1 MTDVVAAITVAV
13 VVVPGFLMK
22 FSSVVGNERVAQVLR
37 RAVDTGRVAPTILFH
52 GREGV
57 GKKTMAMAF
66 ISYLLCTD
74 RRDGD
79 SCGTCPNCRSM
90 DEGRYVDLEILEPDK
105 GVIKIDAI
113 RDAMP
118 RLQYQPV
125 IGPWKVL
132 AIDDAHAMNTEAAN
146 AALKSLEEPP
156 ANTLFLLITSSPDT
170 LPRTV
175 LSRSFQIPFGP
186 VPTSSIID
194 LLVSSREIDSDTA
207 ACAAAMCSGCPGQAF
222 RLLDSQALA
231 ERRDFIKTFLSLVD
245 QPDRVRLQ
253 FSEGIPVDR
262 DGGDVYRLILESV
275 ARDLL
280 ALVSGVSTDTLFN
293 GDMKDDLVA
302 FARKAGP
309 DRVLLVAQA
318 WLDWDSARAYY
329 PAPRNAIDRMVL
341 SMPSR

>member
-1 MTDVVAAITVAV
+1 LTDAAAAITVAM
-13 VVVPGFLMK
+13 VVPPGVSMK
-22 FSSVVGNERVAQVLR
+22 FSSVIGNEGVAHVLR

-52 GREGV
+52 GRDGV

-66 ISYLLCTD
+66 VSYLLCRD

-79 SCGTCPNCRSM
+79 SCGICSNCRSM

-105 GVIKIDAI
+105 GVIKIDAV

-132 AIDDAHAMNTEAAN
+132 VIDDAHAMNTEAAN

-156 ANTLFLLITSSPDT
+156 AGTLFILITSSPDT

-186 VPTSSIID
+186 VPTSAIIE
-194 LLVSSREIDSDTA
+194 LLVSARGIEPDVA

-231 ERRDFIKTFLSLVD
+231 ERRDFIKAFLSLVD

-253 FSEGIPVDR
+253 FSDGVPVDR

-280 ALVSGVSTDTLFN
+280 AVVSGVSLDDLSN
-293 GDMKDDLVA
+293 GDMKDELVA
-302 FARKAGP
+302 FAHKAGP
-309 DRVLLVAQA
+309 DRVLAIAEA
-318 WLDWDSARAYY
+318 WLDWDAARAYY
-329 PAPRNAIDRMVL
+329 PAPKNAIDRMVL
-341 SMPSR
+341 GMPQR

>member
-1 MTDVVAAITVAV
+1 M
-13 VVVPGFLMK
+13 VVPPGVSMK
-22 FSSVVGNERVAQVLR
+22 FSSVIGNEGVAHVLR

-52 GREGV
+52 GRDGV

-66 ISYLLCTD
+66 VSYLLCRD

-79 SCGTCPNCRSM
+79 SCGICSNCRSM

-105 GVIKIDAI
+105 GVIKIDAV

-132 AIDDAHAMNTEAAN
+132 VIDDAHAMNTEAEN

-156 ANTLFLLITSSPDT
+156 AGTLFILITSSPDT

-186 VPTSSIID
+186 VPTSAIIE
-194 LLVSSREIDSDTA
+194 LLVSARGIEPDVA

-222 RLLDSQALA
+222 RLLDSQALQKGGFHQDIPFA
-231 ERRDFIKTFLSLVD
+231 GGSAR
-245 QPDRVRLQ
+245 QVRLQ
-253 FSEGIPVDR
+253 FSDGVPVDR
-262 DGGDVYRLILESV
+262 DGGDVYRLILNRSRV
-275 ARDLL
+275 TCLRS
-280 ALVSGVSTDTLFN
+280 SGVSLDDLSN
-293 GDMKDDLVA
+293 GDMKDELVA
-302 FARKAGP
+302 FAHKAGP
-309 DRVLLVAQA
+309 DRVLAIAEA
-318 WLDWDSARAYY
+318 WLDWDAARAYY
-329 PAPRNAIDRMVL
+329 PAPKNAIDRMVL
-341 SMPSR
+341 GMPQR